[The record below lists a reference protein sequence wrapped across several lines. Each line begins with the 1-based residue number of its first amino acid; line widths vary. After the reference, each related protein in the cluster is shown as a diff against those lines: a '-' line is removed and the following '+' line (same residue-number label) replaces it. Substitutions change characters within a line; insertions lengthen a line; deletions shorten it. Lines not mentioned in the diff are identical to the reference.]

1 MSESSFYS
9 SALIFCH
16 GSTQNQSRMK
26 EGERETHM
34 LSVHVSARRQNM
46 DWYGA
51 KNVGG
56 AEKGGKTSE
65 KAGAW
70 QMEIGERHDL
80 RAQSVLHSVALWRH

>member
-1 MSESSFYS
+1 
-9 SALIFCH
+9 
-16 GSTQNQSRMK
+16 
-26 EGERETHM
+26 
-34 LSVHVSARRQNM
+34 M

-56 AEKGGKTSE
+56 EERRGKTSE

-80 RAQSVLHSVALWRH
+80 RAQSVLHSVAALNDSAAVVIRLFCMNNNADPGRRL